1 MLEATLC
8 MVGTIELLEA
18 TLCMDGT
25 IELLEATL
33 CMEDEAASEVGIGG
47 SC

>member
-1 MLEATLC
+1 